1 MSIKHLVLFI
11 RKQGTTHGMIGYM
24 SQGHRSQLAGTLTD
38 QNGDDMS
45 IKIMILTDYNPSY
58 KIGSQ

>member
-11 RKQGTTHGMIGYM
+11 RKQGTTHGMIKYM
-24 SQGHRSQLAGTLTD
+24 SQGHRSQLAGIPTD
-38 QNGDDMS
+38 QNGDNMS
-45 IKIMILTDYNPSY
+45 SKIMILTDYNSSY